1 MKKGIAVLLAA
12 LMLAGVWLVGCGE
25 RNPDELWAAAK
36 ENIVT
41 TKSARLH
48 MTMDMAFDL
57 QGETTSMTMKM
68 EEACTQDPLSAE
80 VNMTMDMGGLGKMDT
95 TMYLVQEDGEYVN
108 YMKMSGG
115 ILGDEDVGWSRS
127 TIDMTDL
134 AQYNAM
140 DSAKL
145 YLDVLNTFQP
155 AGKEAIGSYN
165 TIRYDGKVTGKDI
178 NKMLDTLG
186 DNVSTL
192 LSTSSDTSTMA
203 DLFDSLDGIPMSV
216 WIDQKTALPV
226 RYEMDL
232 SGMVNQL
239 MDKMIDALV
248 SLSSET
254 VDFQVSKARVTVE
267 CSDYNAVAPITV
279 PQEALDS
286 AQDEGADA
294 A

>member
-12 LMLAGVWLVGCGE
+12 LMLASVWLVGCGE

-68 EEACTQDPLSAE
+68 EEACTQNPLSAE

-95 TMYLVQEDGEYVN
+95 TMYLVQEGKEYVS
-108 YMKMSGG
+108 YTKVSGG
-115 ILGDEDVGWSRS
+115 ILDDQDVGWSQS
-127 TIDMTDL
+127 TIDVTDL
-134 AQYNAM
+134 KQYNAM
-140 DSAKL
+140 DNAKL
-145 YLDVLNTFQP
+145 YLDVLNSFQS

-165 TIRYDGKVTGKDI
+165 TIRYDGKVTGQDI
-178 NKMLDTLG
+178 SKMLDTLG
-186 DNVSTL
+186 DNVSSM
-192 LSTSSDTSTMA
+192 LSTADASTMA
-203 DLFDSLDGIPMSV
+203 DLFSQLDGIPMSV

-239 MDKMIDALV
+239 MRTMINALS
-248 SLSSET
+248 SLSSEA

-279 PQEALDS
+279 PQEVLDAATS
-286 AQDEGADA
+286 KSADA

>member
-12 LMLAGVWLVGCGE
+12 LMLASVWLVGCGE

-68 EEACTQDPLSAE
+68 DEACTQDPLSAE

-95 TMYLVQEDGEYVN
+95 TMYLVQEGKEYVS
-108 YMKMSGG
+108 YTKVSGG
-115 ILGDEDVGWSRS
+115 ILDDQDVGWSQS
-127 TIDMTDL
+127 TIDVTDL
-134 AQYNAM
+134 KQYNAM
-140 DSAKL
+140 DNAKL
-145 YLDVLNTFQP
+145 YLDVLNSFQS

-165 TIRYDGKVTGKDI
+165 TIRYDGKVTGQDI
-178 NKMLDTLG
+178 SKMLDTLG
-186 DNVSTL
+186 DNVSSM
-192 LSTSSDTSTMA
+192 LSTADASTMA
-203 DLFDSLDGIPMSV
+203 DLFSQLDGIPMSV

-239 MDKMIDALV
+239 MSTMINALS
-248 SLSSET
+248 SLSSEA

-279 PQEALDS
+279 PQEVLDAATS
-286 AQDEGADA
+286 KSADA

>member
-12 LMLAGVWLVGCGE
+12 LMLASVWLVGCGE
-25 RNPDELWAAAK
+25 RSPEELWAAAK

-68 EEACTQDPLSAE
+68 DEACTQDPLSAE

-95 TMYLVQEDGEYVN
+95 TMYLVQEGKEYVS
-108 YMKMSGG
+108 YTKVSGG
-115 ILGDEDVGWSRS
+115 ILGNEDVGWNQS
-127 TIDMTDL
+127 TIDVTDL
-134 AQYNAM
+134 KQYNAM
-140 DSAKL
+140 DNAKL
-145 YLDVLNTFQP
+145 YLDVLNSFQS

-165 TIRYDGKVTGKDI
+165 TIRYDGKVTGQDI
-178 NKMLDTLG
+178 SKMLDTLG
-186 DNVSTL
+186 DNVSSM
-192 LSTSSDTSTMA
+192 LSTADASTMA
-203 DLFDSLDGIPMSV
+203 DLFSQLDGIPMSV

-239 MDKMIDALV
+239 MRTMINALS
-248 SLSSET
+248 SLSSEA

-279 PQEALDS
+279 PQEVLDAATS
-286 AQDEGADA
+286 KSADA

>member
-286 AQDEGADA
+286 AQGEGADA

>member
-12 LMLAGVWLVGCGE
+12 PMLASVWLVGCGE
-25 RNPDELWAAAK
+25 RSPEELWAAAK

-41 TKSARLH
+41 AKSARLH

-68 EEACTQDPLSAE
+68 DEACTQDPLSAE

-95 TMYLVQEDGEYVN
+95 TMYLVQEGKEYVS
-108 YMKMSGG
+108 YTKVSGG
-115 ILGDEDVGWSRS
+115 ILGDEDVGWSQS
-127 TIDMTDL
+127 TIDVTDL
-134 AQYNAM
+134 KQYNAM
-140 DSAKL
+140 DNAKL
-145 YLDVLNTFQP
+145 YLDVLNSFQS

-165 TIRYDGKVTGKDI
+165 TIRYDGKVTGQDI
-178 NKMLDTLG
+178 SKMLDTLG
-186 DNVSTL
+186 DNVSSM
-192 LSTSSDTSTMA
+192 LSTSDASTMA
-203 DLFDSLDGIPMSV
+203 DLFSQLDGIPMSV

-239 MDKMIDALV
+239 MRTMINALS
-248 SLSSET
+248 SLSSEA

-279 PQEALDS
+279 PQEVLDAATS
-286 AQDEGADA
+286 KSADA

>member
-12 LMLAGVWLVGCGE
+12 LMLASVWLVGCGE

-95 TMYLVQEDGEYVN
+95 TMYLVQEGKEYVS
-108 YMKMSGG
+108 YTKVSGG
-115 ILGDEDVGWSRS
+115 ILDDQDVGWSQS
-127 TIDMTDL
+127 TIDVTDL
-134 AQYNAM
+134 KQYNAM
-140 DSAKL
+140 DNAKL
-145 YLDVLNTFQP
+145 YLDVLNSFQS

-165 TIRYDGKVTGKDI
+165 TIRYDGKVTGQDI
-178 NKMLDTLG
+178 SKMLDTLG
-186 DNVSTL
+186 DNVSSM
-192 LSTSSDTSTMA
+192 LSTSDASTMA
-203 DLFDSLDGIPMSV
+203 DLFSQLDGIPMSV

-239 MDKMIDALV
+239 MRTMINALS
-248 SLSSET
+248 SLSSEA

-279 PQEALDS
+279 PQEVLDAATS
-286 AQDEGADA
+286 KSADA

>member
-12 LMLAGVWLVGCGE
+12 LMLASVWLGGCGE
-25 RNPDELWAAAK
+25 RSPEELWAAAK

-41 TKSARLH
+41 AKSARLH

-68 EEACTQDPLSAE
+68 DEACTQDPLSAE

-95 TMYLVQEDGEYVN
+95 TMYLVQEGKEYVS
-108 YMKMSGG
+108 YTKVSGG
-115 ILGDEDVGWSRS
+115 ILGDEDVGWSQS
-127 TIDMTDL
+127 TIDVTDL
-134 AQYNAM
+134 KQYNAM
-140 DSAKL
+140 DNAKL
-145 YLDVLNTFQP
+145 YLDVLNSFQS

-165 TIRYDGKVTGKDI
+165 TIRYDGKVTGQDI
-178 NKMLDTLG
+178 SKMLDTLG
-186 DNVSTL
+186 DNVSSM
-192 LSTSSDTSTMA
+192 LSTSDASTMA
-203 DLFDSLDGIPMSV
+203 DLFSQLDGIPMSV

-239 MDKMIDALV
+239 MRTMINALS
-248 SLSSET
+248 SLSSEA

-279 PQEALDS
+279 PQEVLDAATS
-286 AQDEGADA
+286 KSADA

>member
-12 LMLAGVWLVGCGE
+12 LMLASVWLVGCGE

-68 EEACTQDPLSAE
+68 DEACTQDPLSAE

-95 TMYLVQEDGEYVN
+95 TMYLVQEGKEYVS
-108 YMKMSGG
+108 YTKVSGG
-115 ILGDEDVGWSRS
+115 ILGGEDVGWSQS
-127 TIDMTDL
+127 TIDVTDL
-134 AQYNAM
+134 KQYNAM
-140 DSAKL
+140 DNAKL
-145 YLDVLNTFQP
+145 YLDVLNSFQS
-155 AGKEAIGSYN
+155 AGKEAIGSHN
-165 TIRYDGKVTGKDI
+165 TIRYDGKVTGQDI
-178 NKMLDTLG
+178 SKMLDTLG
-186 DNVSTL
+186 DNVSSM
-192 LSTSSDTSTMA
+192 LSTADASTMA
-203 DLFDSLDGIPMSV
+203 DLFSQLDGIPMSV

-239 MDKMIDALV
+239 MSTMINALG
-248 SLSSET
+248 SLSSEA

-279 PQEALDS
+279 PQEVLDAATS
-286 AQDEGADA
+286 ESADA

>member
-12 LMLAGVWLVGCGE
+12 LMLASVWLVGCGE

-95 TMYLVQEDGEYVN
+95 TMYLVQEGKEYVS
-108 YMKMSGG
+108 YTKVSGG
-115 ILGDEDVGWSRS
+115 ILDDQDVGWSQS
-127 TIDMTDL
+127 TIDVTDL
-134 AQYNAM
+134 KQYNAM
-140 DSAKL
+140 DNAKL
-145 YLDVLNTFQP
+145 YLDVLNSFQS

-165 TIRYDGKVTGKDI
+165 TIRYDGKVTGQDI
-178 NKMLDTLG
+178 SKMLDTLG
-186 DNVSTL
+186 DNVSCM
-192 LSTSSDTSTMA
+192 LSTADTSTMA
-203 DLFDSLDGIPMSV
+203 DLFSQLDGIPMSV

-239 MDKMIDALV
+239 MRTMINALS
-248 SLSSET
+248 SLSSEA

-279 PQEALDS
+279 PQEVLDAATS
-286 AQDEGADA
+286 KSADA

>member
-57 QGETTSMTMKM
+57 QGETTSITMKM

-145 YLDVLNTFQP
+145 YLDMLNTFQP
-155 AGKEAIGSYN
+155 AGKEAIGSHN

-226 RYEMDL
+226 RYEMDM

>member
-1 MKKGIAVLLAA
+1 MKKGVAVLLAA
-12 LMLAGVWLVGCGE
+12 LMLAGVWLIGCGE
-25 RNPDELWAAAK
+25 RSPEELWATAK

-41 TKSARLH
+41 AKSARLH

-68 EEACTQDPLSAE
+68 DEACTQDPLSAE
-80 VNMTMDMGGLGKMDT
+80 VNMTMDTGMLGEMDT
-95 TMYLVQEDGEYVN
+95 TMYLVQEDNEYVS

-115 ILGDEDVGWSRS
+115 ILGDEDAGWSRS
-127 TIDMTDL
+127 IIDVTDL

-145 YLDVLNTFQP
+145 YLDVLNTFQS
-155 AGKEAIGSYN
+155 AGKEAIGSHN
-165 TIRYDGKVTGKDI
+165 TIRYDGKVTGQDI
-178 NKMLDTLG
+178 SKMLDTLG
-186 DNVSTL
+186 DNVSTM
-192 LSTSSDTSTMA
+192 LSTSDASTMA
-203 DLFDSLDGIPMSV
+203 DLFSELDGIPMSV

-226 RYEMDL
+226 RYEMDM

-239 MDKMIDALV
+239 MSKMIDALG
-248 SLSSET
+248 SLSSEA

-286 AQDEGADA
+286 ATSEDADA

>member
-12 LMLAGVWLVGCGE
+12 LMLASVWLVGCGE
-25 RNPDELWAAAK
+25 RSPEELWATAK

-41 TKSARLH
+41 AKSARLH

-68 EEACTQDPLSAE
+68 DEACTQDPLSAE

-95 TMYLVQEDGEYVN
+95 TMYLVQEGKEYVS
-108 YMKMSGG
+108 YTKVSGG
-115 ILGDEDVGWSRS
+115 ILGDEDVGWSQS
-127 TIDMTDL
+127 TIDVTDL
-134 AQYNAM
+134 KQYNAM
-140 DSAKL
+140 DNAKL
-145 YLDVLNTFQP
+145 YLDVLNSFQS

-165 TIRYDGKVTGKDI
+165 TIRYDGKVTGQDI
-178 NKMLDTLG
+178 SKMLDTLG
-186 DNVSTL
+186 DNVSSM
-192 LSTSSDTSTMA
+192 LSTADASTMA
-203 DLFDSLDGIPMSV
+203 DLFSQLDGIPMSV

-232 SGMVNQL
+232 SSMVNQL
-239 MDKMIDALV
+239 MSTMIDALG
-248 SLSSET
+248 SLSSEA

-279 PQEALDS
+279 PQEVLDAATS
-286 AQDEGADA
+286 KSADA

>member
-12 LMLAGVWLVGCGE
+12 LMLASVWLVGCGE

-68 EEACTQDPLSAE
+68 DEACTQDPLSAE

-95 TMYLVQEDGEYVN
+95 TMYLVQEGKEYVS
-108 YMKMSGG
+108 YTKVSGG
-115 ILGDEDVGWSRS
+115 ILDDQDVGWSQS
-127 TIDMTDL
+127 TIDVTDL
-134 AQYNAM
+134 KQYNAM
-140 DSAKL
+140 DNAKL
-145 YLDVLNTFQP
+145 YLDVLNSFQS

-165 TIRYDGKVTGKDI
+165 TIRYDGKVTGQDI
-178 NKMLDTLG
+178 SKMLDTLG
-186 DNVSTL
+186 DNVSSM
-192 LSTSSDTSTMA
+192 LSTADASTMA
-203 DLFDSLDGIPMSV
+203 DLFSQLDGIPMSV

-239 MDKMIDALV
+239 MRTMINALS
-248 SLSSET
+248 SLSSEA

-279 PQEALDS
+279 PQEVLDAATS
-286 AQDEGADA
+286 KSADA

>member
-12 LMLAGVWLVGCGE
+12 LMLASVWLVGCGE

-95 TMYLVQEDGEYVN
+95 TMYLVQEGKEYVS
-108 YMKMSGG
+108 YTKVSGG
-115 ILGDEDVGWSRS
+115 ILGDEDVGWSQS
-127 TIDMTDL
+127 TIDVTDL
-134 AQYNAM
+134 KQYNAM
-140 DSAKL
+140 DNAKL
-145 YLDVLNTFQP
+145 YLDVLNSFQS

-165 TIRYDGKVTGKDI
+165 TIRYDGKVTGQDI
-178 NKMLDTLG
+178 SKMLDTLG
-186 DNVSTL
+186 DNVSSM
-192 LSTSSDTSTMA
+192 LSTADASTMA
-203 DLFDSLDGIPMSV
+203 DLFSQLDGIPMSV

-239 MDKMIDALV
+239 MRTMINALS
-248 SLSSET
+248 SLSSEA

-279 PQEALDS
+279 PQEVLDAATS
-286 AQDEGADA
+286 KSADA

>member
-25 RNPDELWAAAK
+25 RSPEELWATAK

-41 TKSARLH
+41 AKSARLH

-68 EEACTQDPLSAE
+68 DEACTQDPLSAE

-127 TIDMTDL
+127 TIDVTDL
-134 AQYNAM
+134 KQYNAM
-140 DSAKL
+140 DNAKL
-145 YLDVLNTFQP
+145 YLDVLNSFQS
-155 AGKEAIGSYN
+155 AGKEAIGSHN
-165 TIRYDGKVTGKDI
+165 TIRYDGKVTGQDI
-178 NKMLDTLG
+178 SKMLDTLG
-186 DNVSTL
+186 DNVSSM
-192 LSTSSDTSTMA
+192 LSTADTSTMA
-203 DLFDSLDGIPMSV
+203 DLFSELDGIPMSV

-226 RYEMDL
+226 RCEMDL

-239 MDKMIDALV
+239 MGKMIDALV
-248 SLSSET
+248 SLSSEA

>member
-12 LMLAGVWLVGCGE
+12 LMLASVWLVGCGE
-25 RNPDELWAAAK
+25 RSPEELWATAK

-68 EEACTQDPLSAE
+68 DEACTQDPLSAE

-95 TMYLVQEDGEYVN
+95 TMYLVQEGKEYVS
-108 YMKMSGG
+108 YTKVSGG
-115 ILGDEDVGWSRS
+115 ILGDEDVGWSQS
-127 TIDMTDL
+127 TIDVTDL
-134 AQYNAM
+134 KQYNAM
-140 DSAKL
+140 DNAKL
-145 YLDVLNTFQP
+145 YLDVLNSFQS

-165 TIRYDGKVTGKDI
+165 TIRYDGKVTGQDI
-178 NKMLDTLG
+178 SKMLDTLG
-186 DNVSTL
+186 DNVSSM
-192 LSTSSDTSTMA
+192 LSTTDASTMA
-203 DLFDSLDGIPMSV
+203 DLFSQLDGIPMSV

-239 MDKMIDALV
+239 MRTMINALS
-248 SLSSET
+248 SLSSEA

-279 PQEALDS
+279 PQEVLDAATS
-286 AQDEGADA
+286 KSADA

>member
-12 LMLAGVWLVGCGE
+12 LMLASVWLVGCGE
-25 RNPDELWAAAK
+25 RSPEELWATAK

-41 TKSARLH
+41 AKSARLH

-68 EEACTQDPLSAE
+68 DEACTQDPLSAE

-95 TMYLVQEDGEYVN
+95 TMYLVQEGKEYVS
-108 YMKMSGG
+108 YTKVSGG
-115 ILGDEDVGWSRS
+115 ILGGEDVGWSQS
-127 TIDMTDL
+127 TIDVTDL
-134 AQYNAM
+134 KQYNAM
-140 DSAKL
+140 DNAKL
-145 YLDVLNTFQP
+145 YLDVLNSFQS

-165 TIRYDGKVTGKDI
+165 TIRYDGKVTGQDI
-178 NKMLDTLG
+178 SKMLDTLG
-186 DNVSTL
+186 DNVSSM
-192 LSTSSDTSTMA
+192 LSTADASTMA
-203 DLFDSLDGIPMSV
+203 DLFSQLDGIPMSV

-239 MDKMIDALV
+239 MSTMINALS
-248 SLSSET
+248 SLSSEA

-279 PQEALDS
+279 PQEVLDAATS
-286 AQDEGADA
+286 KSADA

>member
-12 LMLAGVWLVGCGE
+12 LMLASVWLVGCGE

-80 VNMTMDMGGLGKMDT
+80 VTMTMDMGSLGKMDT
-95 TMYLVQEDGEYVN
+95 TMYLVQEGKEYVS
-108 YMKMSGG
+108 YTKVSGG

-127 TIDMTDL
+127 TIDVTDL
-134 AQYNAM
+134 KQYNAM
-140 DSAKL
+140 DNAKL
-145 YLDVLNTFQP
+145 YLDVLNSFQS

-165 TIRYDGKVTGKDI
+165 TIRYDGKVTGQDI
-178 NKMLDTLG
+178 SKMLDTLG
-186 DNVSTL
+186 DNVSSM
-192 LSTSSDTSTMA
+192 LSTADASTMA
-203 DLFDSLDGIPMSV
+203 DLFSQLDGIPMSV

-239 MDKMIDALV
+239 MSTMINALS
-248 SLSSET
+248 SLSSEA

-279 PQEALDS
+279 PQEVLDAATS
-286 AQDEGADA
+286 KSADA

>member
-12 LMLAGVWLVGCGE
+12 LMLASVWLVGCGE

-80 VNMTMDMGGLGKMDT
+80 VTMTMDMGSLGKMDT
-95 TMYLVQEDGEYVN
+95 TMYLVQEGKEYVS
-108 YMKMSGG
+108 YTKVSGG
-115 ILGDEDVGWSRS
+115 ILGGEDVGWSQS
-127 TIDMTDL
+127 TIDVTDL
-134 AQYNAM
+134 KQYNAM
-140 DSAKL
+140 DNAKL
-145 YLDVLNTFQP
+145 YLDVLNSFQS

-165 TIRYDGKVTGKDI
+165 TIRYDGKVTGQDI
-178 NKMLDTLG
+178 SKMLDTLG
-186 DNVSTL
+186 DNVSSM
-192 LSTSSDTSTMA
+192 LSTADTSTMA
-203 DLFDSLDGIPMSV
+203 DLFSQLDGIPMSV

-239 MDKMIDALV
+239 MRTMINALS
-248 SLSSET
+248 SLSSEA

-279 PQEALDS
+279 PQEVLDAATS
-286 AQDEGADA
+286 KSADA